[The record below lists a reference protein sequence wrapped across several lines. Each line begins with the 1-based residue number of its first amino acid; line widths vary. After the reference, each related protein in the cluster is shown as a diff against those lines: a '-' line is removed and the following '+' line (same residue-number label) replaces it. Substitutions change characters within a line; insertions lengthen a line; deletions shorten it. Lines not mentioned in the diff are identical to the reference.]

1 MTTLSHSAETT
12 PCADEVFLGDSPAVQ
27 RLRLQVARIAPH
39 FRIALLT
46 GEPGVGKHAVARRM
60 HSLSPATRRPFTVT
74 PCAEFVQ
81 QTHFPADGA
90 TLYLPGLES
99 LRPASQG
106 HLLRALKFLHRD
118 TRIIVA
124 SQSEIKGMVSTGK
137 LRPDLYQ
144 AVGNLEIRI
153 APLRERLDD
162 LELISIAMLRR
173 HHCAA
178 TFDEDALLRLR
189 ACTWPGNLK
198 ELGAFCEKLHKSGVI
213 TAQDLPLLGPPAPPA
228 PMHRLEE
235 VMHRHV
241 LEVLQ
246 SCSGN
251 KLRAAELLGI
261 SRSTLYRMLDSQTT
275 TSV

>member
-1 MTTLSHSAETT
+1 MKRCPVCTT
-12 PCADEVFLGDSPAVQ
+12 PYPNSKITCDIDRVLLIESKELDPGTIINNKWEIVRTLGEGGMGIVY
-27 RLRLQVARIAPH
+27 LARHIH
-39 FRIALLT
+39 TSR
-46 GEPGVGKHAVARRM
+46 
-60 HSLSPATRRPFTVT
+60 
-74 PCAEFVQ
+74 
-81 QTHFPADGA
+81 
-90 TLYLPGLES
+90 
-99 LRPASQG
+99 
-106 HLLRALKFLHRD
+106 LRALKFLHRD